1 MKDESSKSQ
10 KKIKEELKKKQG
22 SVDFILLSAVLAII
36 IIGLMMVLSSSW
48 PEAIRNPAYNGD
60 GLYFLKRQL
69 IFFGIG
75 LVGMVIMA
83 KIDFKKWKKLAVPI
97 YLISLIVGLGVLT
110 PIGVELNGAYR
121 WIRLPGDIL
130 FMPSDLMKLASIIYL
145 SAFLSARKR
154 RIKKFVDGFLVG
166 MAIIGIP
173 CGIILIFQKDLGT
186 SGALGLTLFALLF
199 IGGARKVYLFGT
211 AGLAVL
217 GAFPFVIREQYR
229 VQRILTFID
238 PFKDKQGG
246 SWQIVQSLYA
256 IGAGG
261 LFGAGL
267 GQSKQKYY
275 YIPEP
280 FSDFIFSIFAEE
292 FGFLGVIIVIGL
304 YMVVAWRGVVIAL
317 RAKSAFGSYLAIGL
331 TMLIMIQTMIH
342 IAVVSSSIPAT
353 GITMPFV
360 SYGGTSLVVYM
371 AIIGIILNISREE
384 VKVK

>member
-1 MKDESSKSQ
+1 MKDGSGK
-10 KKIKEELKKKQG
+10 LKKRMKKEPKKNQG
-22 SVDFILLSAVLAII
+22 PVDFILLVAIFAI
-36 IIGLMMVLSSSW
+36 MVIGLMMVLSSSW
-48 PEAIRNPAYNGD
+48 PEAIRNPAYEGD

-69 IFFGIG
+69 AFFGLG
-75 LVGMVIMA
+75 LVAMFTMS
-83 KIDFKKWKKLAVPI
+83 KISFGYLKKFATLI
-97 YLISLIVGLGVLT
+97 YLITLIIGLGVLT

-121 WIRLPGDIL
+121 WIRLPGDVL
-130 FMPSDLMKLASIIYL
+130 FMPSDLMKLGSIIYL
-145 SAFLSARKR
+145 SAFLSVRKR
-154 RIKKFVDGFLVG
+154 RVKKFVDGFLVG

-186 SGALGLTLFALLF
+186 SGTLGLTLFALLF

-211 AGLAVL
+211 AGLAGAL
-217 GAFPFVIREQYR
+217 AFPFVIREQYR

-238 PFKDKQGG
+238 PFQDKQGG

-317 RAKSAFGSYLAIGL
+317 RSKSAFGSYLAIGL
-331 TMLIMIQTMIH
+331 TMLIMIQAMVH

-353 GITMPFV
+353 GITMPFM
-360 SYGGTSLVVYM
+360 SYGGTSLVAYM
-371 AIIGIILNISREE
+371 AIVGIILNISRKE
-384 VKVK
+384 VKAK